1 MGACCCSSRFGFC
14 LSPFH
19 PQLCRQLTSLLLHE
33 CPSIS
38 DRGLLEVGWDTVAL
52 LGYSSAAGIQ
62 QQCWDTVALFSAAT
76 RCPGTIMHLAA
87 ARATISL
94 HASPRRVSS
103 SGAHSPAQPS
113 FFLLLPTLTGVP
125 HLAPQQIGERCS
137 QLRALD
143 CTVARRAGGLLLMGE
158 EPDQL
163 GFRALFTIA
172 ANCPLLEVRARC
184 WCGAGGPLMRPR
196 VPACQ
201 ADACDAVHGWWDP
214 AAALV

>member
-1 MGACCCSSRFGFC
+1 MGGC
-14 LSPFH
+14 
-19 PQLCRQLTSLLLHE
+19 LLL
-33 CPSIS
+33 
-38 DRGLLEVGWDTVAL
+38 LLTLWLLPVPLSSAALPPAHLAAAARVPLNQRPRPVGGR